1 MKFLNEFQGLGREL
15 TTVSIDTQDD
25 AFDDE
30 GNRVD
35 LEKSGFAV
43 TTVTTV
49 PESQLN
55 DDCTQDISFYTHSLS
70 QHPTFWL
77 QILKQQVIA
86 QSISATQGS
95 GLPDIPSD
103 DSVLEA
109 AIAEETQASI
119 ATATQGN
126 IPSGS
131 VITVP
136 SGESNAKKWKMLSK
150 ETESDFLEDH
160 LLQVLDTGKFINV
173 MCKPIVF
180 FQQILY
186 F

>member
-1 MKFLNEFQGLGREL
+1 M
-15 TTVSIDTQDD
+15 TVLKIYKRLP
-25 AFDDE
+25 
-30 GNRVD
+30 RVY
-35 LEKSGFAV
+35 
-43 TTVTTV
+43 
-49 PESQLN
+49 Q
-55 DDCTQDISFYTHSLS
+55 
-70 QHPTFWL
+70 QH
-77 QILKQQVIA
+77 
-86 QSISATQGS
+86 GS

-131 VITVP
+131 IITVP
-136 SGESNAKKWKMLSK
+136 SGESNAKKRKLLSK

-173 MCKPIVF
+173 MCKPSF

>member
-1 MKFLNEFQGLGREL
+1 M
-15 TTVSIDTQDD
+15 SIDTEGN

-35 LEKSGFAV
+35 LEKFGFAV

-55 DDCTQDISFYTHSLS
+55 DDNCTQDI
-70 QHPTFWL
+70 QA
-77 QILKQQVIA
+77 IA
-86 QSISATQGS
+86 HSISATQGS

-103 DSVLEA
+103 NSVIKA

-119 ATATQGN
+119 AIATQGN
-126 IPSGS
+126 ITNIPEASGS

-136 SGESNAKKWKMLSK
+136 SGESNAKKHKLLSK
-150 ETESDFLEDH
+150 ETDSDFLEDH
-160 LLQVLDTGKFINV
+160 LLQLLDTGKIYQCDV
-173 MCKPIVF
+173 
-180 FQQILY
+180 
-186 F
+186 

>member
-1 MKFLNEFQGLGREL
+1 MTTPQILVADIQT
-15 TTVSIDTQDD
+15 TTVSVDTQGH
-25 AFDDE
+25 AFNNG

-35 LEKSGFAV
+35 LKKFGFAV
-43 TTVTTV
+43 MTVTTV

-55 DDCTQDISFYTHSLS
+55 DDCTQDIQAIVH
-70 QHPTFWL
+70 
-77 QILKQQVIA
+77 
-86 QSISATQGS
+86 SISATQDS

-109 AIAEETQASI
+109 ANAEETQASI

-126 IPSGS
+126 IPSGF

-136 SGESNAKKWKMLSK
+136 SGESNAKKRKLPSK

-160 LLQVLDTGKFINV
+160 LLQVLNTGNFINV
-173 MCKPIVF
+173 MCKTIVF

>member
-1 MKFLNEFQGLGREL
+1 MVADTQT
-15 TTVSIDTQDD
+15 TTVSVDTQGN

-35 LEKSGFAV
+35 LEKFGFAV

-55 DDCTQDISFYTHSLS
+55 DDSTQDI
-70 QHPTFWL
+70 QA
-77 QILKQQVIA
+77 IA
-86 QSISATQGS
+86 QSISAMQGS

-131 VITVP
+131 VTTVP
-136 SGESNAKKWKMLSK
+136 SDESNAKKRKLLSK
-150 ETESDFLEDH
+150 ETESDLLEDH

-173 MCKPIVF
+173 MCKTIV
-180 FQQILY
+180 
-186 F
+186 